1 MNPPA
6 EEAVAHLQA
15 LIRCPSVT
23 PEEGG
28 ALDYLQATLSA
39 AGFQCH
45 RLKFSESGTP
55 DVDNLFAIIGEGQ
68 PHLCFAGHTD
78 VVPPGDLTSW
88 THPPFGGEIADG
100 AVYGRGAADMKGG
113 IACFLAAT
121 LAYLS
126 EAGGSRHGA
135 ISFLITGDEE
145 GPAVNGTAKVL
156 KWMTANGFKPD
167 HCLLGEPSN
176 AGDIGEAIKIG
187 RRGSFC
193 ATLTVK
199 GVQGHVAYPE
209 FFSNPLTGLIA
220 ALTRLKSQPVDCG
233 SEHFAASNFEV
244 TTIDTGNT
252 ATNVVPA
259 RCTAHLNIR
268 FNDLQTPETLMR
280 WLHDRIEPAVR
291 DLGLEY
297 DLKPGSVASN
307 FYTPPTAWVKTLSS
321 AIHEATGRTPE
332 FSTHGGAS
340 DGRFIKDIAPIV
352 EFGLCNATIHKV
364 DEHAPLEHLHTLTD
378 IYGRFLRKYF
388 SAIHPI

>member
-1 MNPPA
+1 MNTPSDD
-6 EEAVAHLQA
+6 AVAHLQA
-15 LIRCPSVT
+15 LILCPSVT

-28 ALDYLQATLSA
+28 ALDYLEAILSA
-39 AGFQCH
+39 AGFACH
-45 RLKFSESGTP
+45 RLKFSEPGTP
-55 DVDNLFAIIGEGQ
+55 DVDNLFAIIGEGR

-78 VVPPGDLTSW
+78 VVPPGDLAAW
-88 THPPFGGEIADG
+88 THPPFSGEIADG

-113 IACFLAAT
+113 IACFVAAALAF
-121 LAYLS
+121 LR
-126 EAGGSRHGA
+126 EREGRPFGA

-145 GPAVNGTAKVL
+145 GPAINGTKKVL
-156 KWMTANGFKPD
+156 DWMTANGFQPD

-176 AGDIGEAIKIG
+176 AHDIGEAIKIG

-209 FFSNPLTGLIA
+209 FFANPLTGIVA
-220 ALTRLKSQPVDCG
+220 ALARLKAEPVDGG

-259 RCTAHLNIR
+259 RCSAHLNVR
-268 FNDLQTPETLMR
+268 FNDLQTPETLLR
-280 WLHDRIEPAVR
+280 WMHERIEPALAG
-291 DLGLEY
+291 LGLEY

-307 FYTPPTAWVKTLSS
+307 FYTPPKAWVELLSAS
-321 AIHEATGRTPE
+321 IQEATGRTPE

-340 DGRFIKDIAPIV
+340 DGRFIKDIAPVV

-364 DEHAPLEHLHTLTD
+364 DEHAPLEHLRTVTD
-378 IYGRFLRKYF
+378 IYARFLRKYF
-388 SAIHPI
+388 A

>member
-1 MNPPA
+1 MNTPA
-6 EEAVAHLQA
+6 EEAIAHLQA
-15 LIRCPSVT
+15 LIRCASVT

-28 ALDYLQATLSA
+28 ALDYMENTLRG
-39 AGFQCH
+39 AGFQCW
-45 RLKFSESGTP
+45 RLPFSEVGTP
-55 DVDNLFAIIGEGQ
+55 DVDNLFAIIGEGT

-78 VVPPGDLTSW
+78 VVPPGDPAAW
-88 THPPFGGEIADG
+88 THPPFGGDIADG

-113 IACFLAAT
+113 IACFLAAA
-121 LAYLS
+121 LAFML
-126 EAGGSRHGA
+126 EGKPRGS

-145 GPAVNGTAKVL
+145 GPAINGAKKVL
-156 KWMTANGFKPD
+156 DWMAANGFKPD

-176 AGDIGEAIKIG
+176 AREIGEAIKIG

-220 ALTRLKSQPVDCG
+220 ALARLKGEPVDGG
-233 SEHFAASNFEV
+233 SKHFAASNFEV

-268 FNDLQTPETLMR
+268 FNDLQTPETLIR

-291 DLGLEY
+291 GLGLEY
-297 DLKPGSVASN
+297 ELRPGSIASN
-307 FYTPPTAWVKTLSS
+307 FYTPPTAWVKTLSA
-321 AIHEATGRTPE
+321 AIHEATGRKPE

-340 DGRFIKDIAPIV
+340 DGRFIKDIAPVV

-364 DEHAPLEHLHTLTD
+364 DEHAPMEHLQTLTD

-388 SAIHPI
+388 LGGQPL